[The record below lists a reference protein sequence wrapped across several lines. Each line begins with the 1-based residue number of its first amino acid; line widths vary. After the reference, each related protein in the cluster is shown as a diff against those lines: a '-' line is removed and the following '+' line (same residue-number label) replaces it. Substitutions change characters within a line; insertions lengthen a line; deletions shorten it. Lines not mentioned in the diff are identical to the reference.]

1 MDSKNKKKVLNQL
14 ENQIQHAA
22 AYLIFHLE
30 PMINNKQQLKMIT
43 QMTIYTFLHVLNK
56 KIFFRNENLI
66 SITQILWN
74 KLVNKG
80 KKKTESL
87 LANILI

>member
-1 MDSKNKKKVLNQL
+1 MDSKNKKKGLNQL

-22 AYLIFHLE
+22 AYLIFLLE
-30 PMINNKQQLKMIT
+30 PMINNKQQLKMIIP
-43 QMTIYTFLHVLNK
+43 MTINTFLHVLNK
-56 KIFFRNENLI
+56 KMFFRNENLI

-80 KKKTESL
+80 KKKTESS